1 MFQSLW
7 TSALTCRAS
16 GGLGYDFADGLLDNA
31 GVCVPRTYDGSV
43 PAATV
48 DCERPGPPR
57 SNAGGSVDCVG
68 EQVSSADLAEG
79 SCSFEQC
86 PEGSAGS
93 ACADPAMLM
102 VDNAGRQWRE
112 VGCDPGSVCV
122 SSYATMASSGG
133 LAFGIVNIVGNF
145 GTVFIDQSYWQAAI
159 AAQPKATVKGFLIG
173 GLVWFA
179 IPFCM
184 ATTFGLAGRAL
195 STRETLSISLKQ
207 ADAGLVPAIVITDLL
222 GTPGAFALLTMLFMA
237 VTSTGS
243 AEVIAV
249 SSILTYDLLWSY
261 LLPELREGV
270 QANTKRWRTALASA
284 AVADEAALTQQD
296 VAALLAELRQTRW
309 LRDGGAGA
317 GGAAADGL
325 SGIAEGG
332 GAAAAAAA
340 GPIEAD
346 ELYAA
351 LQVAAG
357 GAVRQNLNYL
367 VVSLGLRSA

>member
-1 MFQSLW
+1 M
-7 TSALTCRAS
+7 
-16 GGLGYDFADGLLDNA
+16 
-31 GVCVPRTYDGSV
+31 
-43 PAATV
+43 
-48 DCERPGPPR
+48 
-57 SNAGGSVDCVG
+57 
-68 EQVSSADLAEG
+68 
-79 SCSFEQC
+79 
-86 PEGSAGS
+86 
-93 ACADPAMLM
+93 
-102 VDNAGRQWRE
+102 
-112 VGCDPGSVCV
+112 
-122 SSYATMASSGG
+122 
-133 LAFGIVNIVGNF
+133 
-145 GTVFIDQSYWQAAI
+145 
-159 AAQPKATVKGFLIG
+159 KGFLIG

-309 LRDGGAGA
+309 LRDGGGPGA

-325 SGIAEGG
+325 GGIAEGAG
-332 GAAAAAAA
+332 GAAAAAA

-357 GAVRQNLNYL
+357 GAVRQTLNSP
-367 VVSLGLRSA
+367 SLFFRVGGL

>member
-1 MFQSLW
+1 
-7 TSALTCRAS
+7 
-16 GGLGYDFADGLLDNA
+16 
-31 GVCVPRTYDGSV
+31 
-43 PAATV
+43 
-48 DCERPGPPR
+48 
-57 SNAGGSVDCVG
+57 
-68 EQVSSADLAEG
+68 
-79 SCSFEQC
+79 
-86 PEGSAGS
+86 
-93 ACADPAMLM
+93 
-102 VDNAGRQWRE
+102 
-112 VGCDPGSVCV
+112 
-122 SSYATMASSGG
+122 
-133 LAFGIVNIVGNF
+133 
-145 GTVFIDQSYWQAAI
+145 
-159 AAQPKATVKGFLIG
+159 
-173 GLVWFA
+173 
-179 IPFCM
+179 
-184 ATTFGLAGRAL
+184 
-195 STRETLSISLKQ
+195 
-207 ADAGLVPAIVITDLL
+207 LVPAIVITDLL

-357 GAVRQNLNYL
+357 GAVRQNLN
-367 VVSLGLRSA
+367 

>member
-1 MFQSLW
+1 
-7 TSALTCRAS
+7 
-16 GGLGYDFADGLLDNA
+16 
-31 GVCVPRTYDGSV
+31 
-43 PAATV
+43 
-48 DCERPGPPR
+48 
-57 SNAGGSVDCVG
+57 
-68 EQVSSADLAEG
+68 
-79 SCSFEQC
+79 
-86 PEGSAGS
+86 
-93 ACADPAMLM
+93 
-102 VDNAGRQWRE
+102 
-112 VGCDPGSVCV
+112 
-122 SSYATMASSGG
+122 
-133 LAFGIVNIVGNF
+133 
-145 GTVFIDQSYWQAAI
+145 
-159 AAQPKATVKGFLIG
+159 
-173 GLVWFA
+173 
-179 IPFCM
+179 M

-332 GAAAAAAA
+332 GAAAAAA

-357 GAVRQNLNYL
+357 GAVRQNLNYPRRC
-367 VVSLGLRSA
+367 SLGLRNP